1 MFKAML
7 GIPMKNREH
16 AQFSFGSPVTLGG
29 KPKEANTTTA
39 VSWHSAPPMLHAR
52 SAHAIV
58 GTGDAIYAIGG
69 TGAGGAP
76 VLQVERFDG
85 NEWRDETTLPG
96 EGLNAPASV
105 AIGQRIYVIGG
116 FKTVTNVPSA
126 EVLVYDVS
134 THVWSDAA
142 PLPAPRGGHAAVV
155 VDGKIHVVG
164 GGNSQST
171 LADHSEYDP
180 ATNTWTERAPLP
192 RSEGSPAA
200 VEFNGKL
207 YAIGGRSG
215 GTDFGNVYIYD
226 AVTGRW
232 SDGPAI
238 EPRGTAGA
246 AVHCGTIYVF
256 GGESQAKNTV
266 LNDVLV
272 LDSSTNAWRAAE
284 PMPSARNYAR
294 AAVLGNSIY
303 LVGGNSVVAASHSAA
318 GSTLV
323 ERFQS
328 SCPSL
333 K

>member
-1 MFKAML
+1 
-7 GIPMKNREH
+7 
-16 AQFSFGSPVTLGG
+16 
-29 KPKEANTTTA
+29 
-39 VSWHSAPPMLHAR
+39 MLHAR

-58 GTGDAIYAIGG
+58 SMGDAIYAIGG

-85 NEWRDETTLPG
+85 KDWRDETTLPG
-96 EGLNAPASV
+96 EGLNAPAVV

-134 THVWSDAA
+134 THLWSNAA

-155 VDGKIHVVG
+155 VDGKIHVIG

-180 ATNTWTERAPLP
+180 AVDTWTERAPLP

-200 VEFNGKL
+200 VAFNGKL

-215 GTDFGNVYIYD
+215 GSDFGNVYIYD
-226 AVTGRW
+226 PFTGRW
-232 SDGPAI
+232 SEGPAI

-246 AVHCGTIYVF
+246 AVYCGTIYVF

-266 LNDVLV
+266 LNDVLTM
-272 LDSSTNAWRAAE
+272 DSIGTGWRAAQ

-294 AAVLGNSIY
+294 AALLGNSVY
-303 LVGGNSVVAASHSAA
+303 LVGGNPVVAASHSAA

-323 ERFQS
+323 ERFQA
-328 SCPSL
+328 SCPSVP
-333 K
+333 